1 MVIRSTLAMLAIACS
16 VTGAASAQTPRD
28 ASPTTAAG
36 AITGVVLSDDRPARP
51 LRRARVRLAGSETS
65 IARAIVTNEDG
76 TFAFERLSPDEYTIT
91 AEKDGYVASNWGATR
106 PGRQGRTIVLS
117 RGETRSITLH
127 LPRGSVITGK
137 VTDAQ
142 GQPVPGVR
150 IDVLSDR
157 FVPSAGERRLIPA
170 GLPTATD
177 DRGVYRVFD
186 LPAGDY
192 LVTAHVFPT
201 LARDAVLQ
209 VLSAQEVRRA
219 LADLQVGGPQA
230 QPGPPKPAPYKP
242 INEPRLSV
250 GFAPVFYPG
259 TVVRSRAVTVTV
271 GAGEQRAGVD
281 FDVQDVPTATV
292 SGTVPVSAGDR
303 IPSVALIPN
312 TDVAEPDS
320 VLVRTVTGDGTF
332 TFTGVPPGRY
342 TVLARGF
349 SRAPGSFDAPTWFVT
364 EIIVDGQDVTGLSL
378 PLQPGLTI
386 SGHVAF
392 TGSERRRLTAAQFPL
407 PLVLAMRGIE
417 LAPTVRIEADG
428 RFSVEGVV
436 PGTYRLQ
443 RMDGLRSPLG
453 RQWLKSAVVNGRD
466 ILDAPIELR
475 QNAEDAVVTWS
486 DRVSEISGTVTDSR
500 GTALPGQTVVL
511 FATDRRSWFFN
522 SRRIAAGRTNA
533 QGRYRII
540 NLPAGEYYAVADD
553 DLDEG
558 DWFDPVVL
566 EQVAQRATLVRLE
579 EDERKTLDI
588 AQR

>member
-1 MVIRSTLAMLAIACS
+1 MVIRSMLALLAIAWS
-16 VTGAASAQTPRD
+16 IVGAASAQTPRD
-28 ASPTTAAG
+28 ASRTTAAG

-51 LRRARVRLAGSETS
+51 LRRARVRLAGSEMS

-76 TFAFERLSPDEYTIT
+76 TFVFERLSPDDYTIT
-91 AEKDGYVASNWGATR
+91 AAKDGYVTISWGATR

-117 RGETRSITLH
+117 RGETRSVTVH

-137 VTDAQ
+137 IADAQ

-157 FVPSAGERRLIPA
+157 FVPSAGERRLMPA
-170 GLPTATD
+170 GLPTVTD

-192 LVTAHVFPT
+192 LVTAHVFST
-201 LARDAVLQ
+201 LDRDAVLQ

-219 LADLQVGGPQA
+219 LADLQEAGPQA
-230 QPGPPKPAPYKP
+230 QPGIPKPAPYKP
-242 INEPRLSV
+242 ITEPRLSV

-271 GAGEQRAGVD
+271 GPGEQRAGVD
-281 FDVQDVPTATV
+281 FDVQYVPTATV
-292 SGTVPVSAGDR
+292 SGTVPVSPGGR
-303 IPSVALIPN
+303 IPSVALIPD

-320 VLVRTVTGDGTF
+320 VRVHSVSGDGAF
-332 TFTGVPPGRY
+332 IFTGVPPGRY
-342 TVLARGF
+342 KVLARGF
-349 SRAPGSFDAPTWFVT
+349 LRAPGSLDAPTWFVT
-364 EIIVDGQDVTGLSL
+364 EIIVDGEDVTGLSL
-378 PLQPGLTI
+378 PLQTGLTI
-386 SGHVAF
+386 SGRITY
-392 TGSERRRLTAAQFPL
+392 TGSERRNPRAAQFQL

-417 LAPTVRIEADG
+417 FAPAVRIEADG
-428 RFSVEGVV
+428 RFSVEGVM

-443 RMDGLRSPLG
+443 RVEGLRSPLD
-453 RQWLKSAVVNGRD
+453 RMWLKSVIVNGRD

-475 QNAEDAVVTWS
+475 QSAEDAVVTWS
-486 DRVSEISGTVTDSR
+486 DRVSEISGVVTDSR
-500 GTALPGQTVVL
+500 GTVQPGQTVVL
-511 FATDRRSWFFN
+511 FATDRSSWFFN

-533 QGRYRII
+533 QGRYRIV
-540 NLPAGEYYAVADD
+540 NLPAGEYYAVAAS

-566 EQVAQRATLVRLE
+566 EQLARRATLVRLE
-579 EDERKTLDI
+579 EDEQNSLDI
-588 AQR
+588 VQR